1 MSAVHDGGESMQPV
15 TDDLV
20 VMHDVRKIYSMGE
33 VEVEALHVDEL
44 TIRRGEFVAILGPSG
59 SGKTT
64 LLNLIGGIDV
74 PTSGTIMFDNHE
86 VSRFSRRELT
96 LFRREHIGFVFQFLY
111 LIPTLTAEENVRFA
125 LELAE
130 RDGQGPDL
138 DPAQLLAKVGLAERT
153 RHFPAQM
160 SGGEQQRVA
169 VARALAKAPELIL
182 GDEPTG
188 NLDFRTGKL
197 VLKVLREVNKN
208 EGAAVILVTHNMPLA
223 AIADRVLQ
231 LRDGHIVSQE
241 INEHPLDPEEVTW

>member
-1 MSAVHDGGESMQPV
+1 MERV
-15 TDDLV
+15 TDALV
-20 VMHDVRKIYSMGE
+20 VMRDVRKVYSMGE

-44 TIRRGEFVAILGPSG
+44 TISRGEFVAILGPSG

-64 LLNLIGGIDV
+64 LLNLIGGIDA
-74 PTSGTIMFDNHE
+74 PTSGSILFDDEE
-86 VSRFSRRELT
+86 VSKFNRRQLT
-96 LFRREHIGFVFQFLY
+96 VFRREHIGFVFQFFN

-138 DPAQLLAKVGLAERT
+138 DPVKLLAKVGLSERT
-153 RHFPAQM
+153 GHFPAQL

-197 VLKVLREVNKN
+197 VLKVLREINQE
-208 EGAAVILVTHNMPLA
+208 EGAAVVLVTHNMPLA
-223 AIADRVLQ
+223 AIADRVLH

-241 INEHPLDPEEVTW
+241 VNEKPLDPDDVTW

>member
-1 MSAVHDGGESMQPV
+1 MQPEP
-15 TDDLV
+15 DSLISLR
-20 VMHDVRKIYSMGE
+20 DVRRIYRMGE
-33 VEVEALHVDEL
+33 VEVEALHVDAL
-44 TIRRGEFVAILGPSG
+44 DIRRGEFVAILGPSG

-64 LLNLIGGIDV
+64 LLNLLGGIDT
-74 PTSGTIMFDNHE
+74 PTSGSIFFDTHDL
-86 VSRFSRRELT
+86 SGMSRRDLT
-96 LFRREHIGFVFQFLY
+96 LFRREHIGFVFQFFN

-130 RDGQGPDL
+130 RRGQRL
-138 DPAQLLAKVGLAERT
+138 NLEPARLLAKVGLAERT
-153 RHFPAQM
+153 RHFPSQL

-197 VLKVLREVNKN
+197 VLKVLREVNRE
-208 EGAAVILVTHNMPLA
+208 EGAAVVLVTHNQPLA

-231 LRDGHIVSQE
+231 LRDGHIVSQQV
-241 INEHPLDPEEVTW
+241 NEHPLDPDDVTW